1 MSINAVPFQNTGGM
15 ILENACSSLFSAAL
29 LTVIF
34 VSLSCIIF
42 WQRAALYAKQKE
54 VAATRGLLEKEAFE
68 ATFFRLLE
76 LQHERIEELEIY
88 QNVGPN
94 IRGRG
99 CFNYMYYKTFVTL
112 QTGTEEIYGHH
123 PLLKQVQLYY
133 SQLYRIFEDDLS
145 YYFRNLFH
153 ILQFID
159 SSKIEP
165 KRHYTG
171 LLRAQLCSAEVLL
184 LFYHALSTHDS
195 CGLKPLIEKYGLLA
209 HMPPGALL
217 SEKHKTLYSSTAFEI

>member
-1 MSINAVPFQNTGGM
+1 MSSYGIPFQNERGM
-15 ILENACSSLFSAAL
+15 ILGSAYFSSLAAAFF
-29 LTVIF
+29 TAIF
-34 VSLSCIIF
+34 VALAGMII
-42 WQRAALYAKQKE
+42 WQRAALRAKQRE
-54 VAATRGLLEKEAFE
+54 LEATRRLLEKEGFE
-68 ATFFRLLE
+68 TTFFRLLE

-94 IRGRG
+94 IRGRN

-133 SQLYRIFEDDLS
+133 SQLYQIFEDNLS

-153 ILQFID
+153 ILRFID

-165 KRHYTG
+165 KQNYTG
-171 LLRAQLCSAEVLL
+171 LLRAQLCSAELLL
-184 LFYHALSTHDS
+184 LFYHALSTHDAD
-195 CGLKPLIEKYGLLA
+195 GLKPLIEKYGLLMHLPA
-209 HMPPGALL
+209 GALL
-217 SEKHKTLYSSTAFEI
+217 NEKHKGLYLPKAFEV